1 MEGFEQRGL
10 GLGPFSACQRA
21 AHDVIIRS
29 LFFLDSCRR
38 VTLAARRTPQ
48 LGLG

>member
-29 LFFLDSCRR
+29 LFFSTHVD
-38 VTLAARRTPQ
+38 V
-48 LGLG
+48 